1 MDPKDKGRGMLL
13 FIRGDIETK
22 EVTHE
27 FGFDEIQAYELF
39 LPKDNILFVSI
50 YRSFSSP
57 YENNVMLNKILRAIG
72 GNRKKHIVCGDT
84 NFRDIDWDNCTT
96 NHDENCK
103 EHQFL
108 EAIKDSFLEQHIDR
122 PTWARGNRELS
133 ILDLLLTDKSL
144 EPNVEYIPPLGKGD
158 HSLLKV
164 KFNVWTKCR
173 AKVRLNYSKGN
184 YSELC
189 KSIRDIKYDESKPL
203 EDNWNC
209 FKVMMNEATENHVP
223 KMKIP
228 QNRHNRT
235 PISGEIFQTILE
247 KEKSYKILCK
257 DRTQYAYE
265 NYCKMR
271 NKVRKITR
279 TNALK
284 HEEAIASKVKSNPKV
299 FWNHVNSKLKLTET
313 KPTLNLKDRTCAT
326 TDTDK
331 AEALSG
337 FFSSVFAKESPGDWN
352 PVDWQPTQISDDL
365 VITEEI
371 ILKELESLNITKS
384 MGPDNLNP
392 RVLHETRQQI
402 TLILTR
408 FLTESWQSGEL
419 PRDWKLAN
427 ISAIHKKGSK
437 NDPNN
442 YRPISLTAICC
453 KKWSRRC
460 PSVVCENALL
470 VACEVVSPLVLEWR
484 TTWPLSGNKTMIF
497 AEETRTKLIWS
508 FEALLN

>member
-1 MDPKDKGRGMLL
+1 MDPEDKRRGMLL
-13 FIRGDIETK
+13 YIRGDIETK

-39 LPKDNILFVSI
+39 LPKDNIIFVSI
-50 YRSFSSP
+50 YRSPSSP
-57 YENNVMLNKILRAIG
+57 YENNVKLNKILRAIG

-96 NHDENCK
+96 NHDENSK

-108 EAIKDSFLEQHIDR
+108 ETIKDSFLEQHIDR
-122 PTWARGNRELS
+122 PTWARGNREPSL
-133 ILDLLLTDKSL
+133 LDLLLTDKSL
-144 EPNVEYIPPLGKGD
+144 EPNVEYTPPLGKGD
-158 HSLLKV
+158 HSSLKV

-209 FKVMMNEATENHVP
+209 FKDMMNEATENHVP
-223 KMKIP
+223 KRKTR

-235 PISGEIFQTILE
+235 PIAGEIFQTILE
-247 KEKSYKILCK
+247 KEKRYKIFCK

-279 TNALK
+279 TNAFK

-313 KPTLNLKDRTCAT
+313 IPTLNLKDGTCAM
-326 TDTDK
+326 TDTD
-331 AEALSG
+331 
-337 FFSSVFAKESPGDWN
+337 N
-352 PVDWQPTQISDDL
+352 
-365 VITEEI
+365 
-371 ILKELESLNITKS
+371 
-384 MGPDNLNP
+384 
-392 RVLHETRQQI
+392 
-402 TLILTR
+402 
-408 FLTESWQSGEL
+408 
-419 PRDWKLAN
+419 
-427 ISAIHKKGSK
+427 
-437 NDPNN
+437 
-442 YRPISLTAICC
+442 
-453 KKWSRRC
+453 
-460 PSVVCENALL
+460 
-470 VACEVVSPLVLEWR
+470 
-484 TTWPLSGNKTMIF
+484 
-497 AEETRTKLIWS
+497 
-508 FEALLN
+508 

>member
-1 MDPKDKGRGMLL
+1 MIVILKLNPIWFKLDCNKLKDKNMDPEDKGRGMLL
-13 FIRGDIETK
+13 YIRGDIETK
-22 EVTHE
+22 GVTHE
-27 FGFDEIQAYELF
+27 FGFDEIQAYEIF
-39 LPKDNILFVSI
+39 LPKDTINFVSI
-50 YRSFSSP
+50 FRSPSSP
-57 YENNVMLNKILRAIG
+57 FENNVKLIKILRAIG

-84 NFRDIDWDNCTT
+84 NFRDIDWDNSTT
-96 NHDENCK
+96 NHDENSK

-108 EAIKDSFLEQHIDR
+108 EAIKDSFLKQHIDR
-122 PTWARGNRELS
+122 PTWARGNREPSL
-133 ILDLLLTDKSL
+133 LDLSLTDKSL
-144 EPNVEYIPPLGKGD
+144 EPNVEYTPPLGKGD

-189 KSIRDIKYDESKPL
+189 KSIRDIKYDESKPV

-209 FKVMMNEATENHVP
+209 FKDMMNESSENHVP
-223 KMKIP
+223 KMKIQ

-247 KEKSYKILCK
+247 KEKSYKIFCK

-284 HEEAIASKVKSNPKV
+284 HEIAIASEVKSNPKV

-313 KPTLNLKDRTCAT
+313 IPTVNLKDGTCAM

-331 AEALSG
+331 AEALSR
-337 FFSSVFAKESPGDWN
+337 FFSSVFTKESHGDWN
-352 PVDWQPTQISDDL
+352 PVDWRPTQISDDL

-371 ILKELESLNITKS
+371 ILKEMESLNIT
-384 MGPDNLNP
+384 
-392 RVLHETRQQI
+392 
-402 TLILTR
+402 
-408 FLTESWQSGEL
+408 
-419 PRDWKLAN
+419 
-427 ISAIHKKGSK
+427 
-437 NDPNN
+437 
-442 YRPISLTAICC
+442 
-453 KKWSRRC
+453 
-460 PSVVCENALL
+460 
-470 VACEVVSPLVLEWR
+470 
-484 TTWPLSGNKTMIF
+484 
-497 AEETRTKLIWS
+497 
-508 FEALLN
+508 